1 MADYVESRAMTK
13 EEFLRNI
20 SRRMKSRMLDM
31 DMTIGK
37 LGDKSGVPERNI
49 SNYVAMRHMIPAD
62 ALAKIAE
69 ALGVSADWLLGMGE
83 YAP

>member
-1 MADYVESRAMTK
+1 MER
-13 EEFLRNI
+13 EELIRNI
-20 SRRMKSRMLDM
+20 SRRMKSRMFDM

-37 LGDKSGVPERNI
+37 LGEKSGVPERNI
-49 SNYVAMRHMIPAD
+49 SNYVAMRHMMPAD

-83 YAP
+83 DAP